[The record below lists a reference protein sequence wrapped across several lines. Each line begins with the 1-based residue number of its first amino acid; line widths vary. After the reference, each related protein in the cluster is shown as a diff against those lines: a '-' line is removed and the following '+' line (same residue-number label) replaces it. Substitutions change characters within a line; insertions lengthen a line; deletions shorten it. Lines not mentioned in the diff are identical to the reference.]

1 MALVG
6 GPHLPKEMLSVA
18 PTILGVNGKSKIVEP
33 TNKSR
38 PQSSGEVHTERH
50 SGILIL
56 WIGGTS
62 ELLVAE
68 SPVLR
73 YQGEGPQPKIIIRAE
88 LATAWLSIPAL
99 SSFFAGQVSKS
110 QNLKAVWQKQTF
122 ETSVELASE
131 SQTQEIRRKRDLL
144 FDASAAAFHSQTG
157 WIKRWGLR

>member
-73 YQGEGPQPKIIIRAE
+73 YQGQGPQPKIIIRAE
-88 LATAWLSIPAL
+88 LATA
-99 SSFFAGQVSKS
+99 
-110 QNLKAVWQKQTF
+110 
-122 ETSVELASE
+122 
-131 SQTQEIRRKRDLL
+131 
-144 FDASAAAFHSQTG
+144 
-157 WIKRWGLR
+157 